1 MGQLWGSKEEGGQP
15 RVAENHPSSPPSN
28 HSYPRLRPRNKRACT
43 EGTFLP
49 CRVTESGPH
58 PHAQFYSR
66 ITACLPRSLK
76 MLWAIKV
83 RRLEKESEGFS

>member
-28 HSYPRLRPRNKRACT
+28 HSYPRLRPKNKRACT

-58 PHAQFYSR
+58 P
-66 ITACLPRSLK
+66 LPSSTQGSLP
-76 MLWAIKV
+76 A
-83 RRLEKESEGFS
+83 SPGP